1 MSNRGNGNRNRD
13 LDVDYSQA
21 GGLVAMNNLATMLGS
36 AMQQQN
42 GSPVI
47 NTTAQTVSQPT
58 PIYSSGVSQPMPGVR
73 MQDRS
78 AMRHRV
84 PEIEIDYVETYKAHR
99 FHPQNPWRYFWHPV
113 TWCGNILGSPVGVIC
128 TASFLIVSA
137 IGFVLNSQ
145 ITGPGYAAGKEIKV
159 IPDNLPSLAVPVVR
173 RLN

>member
-1 MSNRGNGNRNRD
+1 MSNRGNGNKTRD

-42 GSPVI
+42 GTGVV

-58 PIYSSGVSQPMPGVR
+58 PIIYPSPQQAPSVR
-73 MQDRS
+73 MQDRLS
-78 AMRHRV
+78 RRRV

-99 FHPQNPWRYFWHPV
+99 FHPHNPWRYFWHPA
-113 TWCGNILGSPVGVIC
+113 TWCGNILGSPVGVCC
-128 TASFLIVSA
+128 TAAFLVLSA

>member
-1 MSNRGNGNRNRD
+1 MSNRGGANKTRD
-13 LDVDYSQA
+13 LDVDFS
-21 GGLVAMNNLATMLGS
+21 GGGNLVPMNNLANMLNS
-36 AMQQQN
+36 AMQQN
-42 GSPVI
+42 GGVI
-47 NTTAQTVSQPT
+47 NTTAQTVSQPI
-58 PIYSSGVSQPMPGVR
+58 PIIYPSQISQQAPSVR
-73 MQDRS
+73 MQDRLS
-78 AMRHRV
+78 RRRV

-113 TWCGNILGSPVGVIC
+113 TWCGNILGSPVGVCC
-128 TASFLIVSA
+128 TAAFLVLSA

>member
-1 MSNRGNGNRNRD
+1 MSNRGGSNRTRE

-42 GSPVI
+42 AGGVV

-58 PIYSSGVSQPMPGVR
+58 PIIYPSQISQSAPGVR
-73 MQDRS
+73 MQDRQE
-78 AMRHRV
+78 RRRV

-113 TWCGNILGSPVGVIC
+113 TWCGNILGSPVGVCC
-128 TASFLIVSA
+128 TAAFLVLSA